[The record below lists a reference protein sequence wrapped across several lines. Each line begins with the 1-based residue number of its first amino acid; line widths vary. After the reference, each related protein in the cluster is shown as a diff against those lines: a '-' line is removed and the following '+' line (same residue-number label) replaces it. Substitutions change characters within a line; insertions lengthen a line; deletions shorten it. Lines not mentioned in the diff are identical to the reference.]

1 MRSRRLGSVSAL
13 RRAAAVGSPRSLAVQ
28 AFTAILIL
36 TCVFGTRIAVAGSPR
51 VQLLVK
57 FHASATAQQKAGVLA
72 AAGAQQAGA
81 ISDLGVKVVSV
92 PTGAKN
98 AALRTIRGSR
108 LVSFAEPDGTL
119 KPQDDLPDD
128 PSFPQQF
135 AVGGGA
141 WGWYATHTTQAWD
154 ITQGSAST
162 VIAILDTGMNV
173 SAGLDDFSG
182 QLVPGWNVLTNSS
195 NTSTNQ
201 LHGTYVAGVAGM
213 KADNGTGSAGVC
225 PQCKIMPV
233 VVGTDSGASWS
244 DMATGITWATDHG
257 ARVINMSWAGTS
269 DSTTIQNAINY
280 AHSKGVVLFA
290 AAGNTNC
297 DCRNYPAA
305 DQNVIGVAG
314 IGSSGTKAG
323 DSNYGN
329 WVAVAAPEGD
339 MTAWP
344 TINGSP
350 GYAPVGGTSMA
361 SPFAA
366 GIAGLLLSANP
377 NLTNAQVE
385 QTLEQ
390 TAAPV
395 SFSIAYGRVDAL
407 AALQS
412 LGLADPQPS
421 SLPVN
426 GSSPQIMVE
435 TNGDWNYAA
444 LGTGAPQPG
453 QVLLRGQGSWTGSA
467 PLSLSAVKW
476 QRCDA
481 SGASCTVVST
491 ASKYTVQS
499 TDVGFSF
506 KLSITVKNNLGSTTA
521 ESTVSQPVGG
531 SGGGGTTATPAN
543 TSPPTISGT
552 AQDGQTLSAST
563 GSWSGSPTSYTYQ
576 WKQCDSSGANCSAVS
591 GATGSSYSLSSADV
605 GSTMAVAVTASN
617 AGGSATAQSAPS
629 GVVAAQPPQSTAP
642 PTVSGTDATG
652 QTLQSSAGSWM
663 GTAPLSYAYQW
674 QRCDSSGSSCGDV
687 SGATSNTYTLT
698 SADAGSTMRVHVSAS
713 NSAGSANATSQ
724 PTAPVAS
731 SGQSLS
737 FSGTLNKNTTSLAF
751 PVTIGAG
758 EVDATLTFS
767 KGGTATVQLL
777 DASGAVV
784 AKVSGR
790 ASPLKLNVP
799 GLAAGT
805 YSYVVTC
812 SGYKGSFSFTLAVK
826 APSP

>member
-1 MRSRRLGSVSAL
+1 MRPVRLRSIPADL
-13 RRAAAVGSPRSLAVQ
+13 RAVRSTPPKSLALQ
-28 AFTAILIL
+28 ALTVLVLL
-36 TCVFGTRIAVAGSPR
+36 TCVFGTPIAGAGSPNA
-51 VQLLVK
+51 QLLVRFK
-57 FHASATAQQKAGVLA
+57 VSSTALQQGKVLA
-72 AAGAQQAGA
+72 NAGGRQVGT
-81 ISDLGVKVVSV
+81 IRDLGVKVVSV
-92 PTGAKN
+92 PAGAAG
-98 AALRTIRGSR
+98 AALRTMRGSR
-108 LVSFAEPDGTL
+108 LVAFAETDGAL
-119 KPQDDLPDD
+119 KAQEQLPSD

-162 VIAILDTGMNV
+162 VIAILDTGMNLT
-173 SAGLDDFSG
+173 AGLDDFNG

-201 LHGTYVAGVAGM
+201 LHGTYVAGVVGL
-213 KADNGTGSAGVC
+213 KANNSVGNAGVC

-233 VVGTDSGASWS
+233 VVGTDTGAAWS
-244 DMATGITWATDHG
+244 DLATGITWATDHG
-257 ARVINMSWAGTS
+257 ARVINMSWAGSS
-269 DSTTIQNAINY
+269 DSATVQSAINY

-290 AAGNTNC
+290 AAGNSSC
-297 DCRNYPAA
+297 DCRSYPAA
-305 DQNVIGVAG
+305 DQNVLGVTG
-314 IGSSGTKAG
+314 VNSSGANPS
-323 DSNYGN
+323 DAYGS
-329 WVAVAAPEGD
+329 WVALAAPEGD
-339 MTAWP
+339 MTSWP
-344 TINGSP
+344 AINGAA

-395 SFSIAYGRVDAL
+395 TFSIGYGRIDAL

-421 SLPVN
+421 SVPVN
-426 GSSPQIMVE
+426 GSRPQIMVE

-444 LGTGAPQPG
+444 LATSAPQPG
-453 QVLLRGQGSWTGSA
+453 QLLLRGQGSWTGSA

-476 QRCDA
+476 QRCDS
-481 SGASCTVVST
+481 SGANCMVVGTTSR
-491 ASKYTVQS
+491 YTVQA
-499 TDVGFSF
+499 TDVGYTF

-521 ESTVSQPVGG
+521 ESALSQAVGG
-531 SGGGGTTATPAN
+531 SPGGGTAVPAN
-543 TSPPTISGT
+543 TSAPTISGT
-552 AQDGQTLSAST
+552 PQDGQTLSATT

-576 WKQCDSSGANCSAVS
+576 WKRCDSSGGSCAVVN
-591 GATGSSYSLSSADV
+591 GATATSYKLSSTDV

-617 AGGSATAQSAPS
+617 TGGSATAESTPSA
-629 GVVAAQPPQSTAP
+629 VVAALPPQSMSL
-642 PTVSGTDATG
+642 PTVSGTDAAG
-652 QTLQSSAGSWM
+652 QTLQSSTGSWT

-674 QRCDSSGSSCGDV
+674 QRCDSAGSSCGDV
-687 SGATSNTYTLT
+687 SGATSSTYTLG

-724 PTAPVAS
+724 PTAPVS
-731 SGQSLS
+731 GGGQSLT
-737 FSGTLNKNTTSLAF
+737 FSGTLNKNTSSLAF

-758 EVDATLTFS
+758 EADATLTFS

-777 DASGAVV
+777 DASGTVV
-784 AKVSGR
+784 AKASGGK
-790 ASPLKLNVP
+790 SPLSLNLAD
-799 GLAAGT
+799 LAAGS
-805 YSYVVTC
+805 YRYVVTC
-812 SGYKGSFSFTLAVK
+812 AGYKGSFAFTLGVT